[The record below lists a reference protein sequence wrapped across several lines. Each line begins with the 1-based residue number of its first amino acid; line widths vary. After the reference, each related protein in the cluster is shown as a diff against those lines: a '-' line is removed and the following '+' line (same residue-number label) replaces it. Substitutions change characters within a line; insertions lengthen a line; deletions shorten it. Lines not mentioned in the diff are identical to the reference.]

1 MSLRISQTS
10 PFRWRPPRTK
20 SEVRRWGIGGG
31 GAPGA
36 ARAAGPKAGRSAR
49 EAGPRGRL
57 ARCERRGPRHR
68 ILCAHPVRGPPRS
81 CASVPPPSAASA
93 LCGGEHVHLLVLF
106 RGGLRVP
113 ACRAPSASEC
123 CVIQRAT
130 VEKEITDAVARV
142 HSRRSF
148 GRRKEHRTLRLLM
161 VKMVKMRQPQQP

>member
-1 MSLRISQTS
+1 
-10 PFRWRPPRTK
+10 
-20 SEVRRWGIGGG
+20 
-31 GAPGA
+31 
-36 ARAAGPKAGRSAR
+36 
-49 EAGPRGRL
+49 
-57 ARCERRGPRHR
+57 
-68 ILCAHPVRGPPRS
+68 
-81 CASVPPPSAASA
+81 
-93 LCGGEHVHLLVLF
+93 
-106 RGGLRVP
+106 VP